1 MEKLVSVQHLEHVW
15 HSPVI
20 EISSSPQCSAL
31 DTILCCLLKC
41 WLREKIKCLWLSLGW
56 TVLTPHS
63 ITEGKRW
70 NVSAYHELMTCWEE
84 WAIVSQVSD
93 DVIWWHLTMSIVN
106 IGLTLCQHPDH
117 SRTLEPFKT
126 IERTFL
132 FNLSKLDWVAIKY
145 LEYIFVKVDQLQSWT
160 RYLELDRRSYSDF
173 PTFIFGQKQMKLAS
187 VRFDF
192 KCSLA

>member
-20 EISSSPQCSAL
+20 EISSSPLSSQYTS
-31 DTILCCLLKC
+31 LLFVEMLAERKDQV
-41 WLREKIKCLWLSLGW
+41 SV
-56 TVLTPHS
+56 TVIEMNCPHF